1 MTATSSDIE
10 INVRTR
16 YLPDQSQPGDKRYVF
31 AYTITISNNADEDVQ
46 LLYRH
51 WHITDANNKVHE
63 VSGRGVVGETPL
75 IAAGETYQYTSGTL
89 LETEVGSMQGS
100 YDMVSAS
107 GVSFSARIQPFSLAL
122 PGVVH

>member
-1 MTATSSDIE
+1 MTATSADIE

-16 YLPDQSQPGDKRYVF
+16 YLPEQSHPTEKRYVF
-31 AYTITISNNADEDVQ
+31 AYTITISNNGDEDVQ

-51 WHITDANNKVHE
+51 WQITDANNKVHE

-107 GVSFSARIQPFSLAL
+107 GTAFSALVEPFSLAL
-122 PGVVH
+122 PGIVH

>member
-1 MTATSSDIE
+1 MAAQSSDIE
-10 INVRTR
+10 IDVRTR
-16 YLPDQSQPGDKRYVF
+16 YIPEQSVPGEKRYVF
-31 AYTITISNNADEDVQ
+31 AYTITISNHADEEVQ

-51 WHITDANNKVHE
+51 WQITDANNKVHE

-75 IAAGETYQYTSGTL
+75 IGAGETFQYTSGTL

-107 GVSFSARIQPFSLAL
+107 GASFSAPIEPFSLAL

>member
-1 MTATSSDIE
+1 MTATHSDIE
-10 INVRTR
+10 INVKTR
-16 YLPDQSQPGDKRYVF
+16 YLPDQSVPAEKRYVF

-51 WHITDANNKVHE
+51 WQITDADNKVHE

-75 IAAGETYQYTSGTL
+75 IAAGQSYQYTSGTL

-107 GVSFSARIQPFSLAL
+107 GASFSAPIHPFSLAL